1 MWKNG
6 ISQHLKS
13 LIHDNVVNVIS
24 DIYKI
29 NKSGNVVNLARI
41 DKKRTT
47 TDNELTL
54 WVAAEGAAGCFDSWA
69 CSFIRKIC
77 SSSHVTS
84 VSRCCTACTHKQRQR
99 RVTHDDQRPRRVTH
113 DDHNSLHTQL
123 GLLIDIRKSAYR
135 ILAPISGYGNTRTII
150 ENGVQTVRVCAG
162 CLDTVE
168 RDVSWYSETWYAAS
182 LPARDRCSS
191 RHLSHLSAVQSPQCT
206 SLCSC
211 SEDPR
216 PAPDTHGPAA
226 GRWLPRLSRPQSCC
240 CAAASICCSHCIK

>member
-47 TDNELTL
+47 TDNEPTL

-99 RVTHDDQRPRRVTH
+99 RVTHDNQRQRQRRVTH
-113 DDHNSLHTQL
+113 D
-123 GLLIDIRKSAYR
+123 
-135 ILAPISGYGNTRTII
+135 
-150 ENGVQTVRVCAG
+150 VV
-162 CLDTVE
+162 
-168 RDVSWYSETWYAAS
+168 VSPTT
-182 LPARDRCSS
+182 SS
-191 RHLSHLSAVQSPQCT
+191 CHPRRPTTTTT
-206 SLCSC
+206 SCHPRRPTTTSC
-211 SEDPR
+211 HPR
-216 PAPDTHGPAA
+216 
-226 GRWLPRLSRPQSCC
+226 RP
-240 CAAASICCSHCIK
+240 